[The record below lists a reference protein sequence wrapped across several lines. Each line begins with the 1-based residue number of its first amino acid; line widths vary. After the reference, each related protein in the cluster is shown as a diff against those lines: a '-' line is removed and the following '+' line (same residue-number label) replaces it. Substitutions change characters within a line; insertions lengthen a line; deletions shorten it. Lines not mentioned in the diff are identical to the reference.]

1 MSCTDDPD
9 CKPEPVCLSA
19 PVWAVQSFLHRDT
32 GNLPATCLY
41 SYFQEGFSPSFV
53 MVQDSLVCGKVHQAI
68 EHSCC
73 WSQNENSPV
82 LSQRLC
88 LLSAGVTATP
98 WA

>member
-1 MSCTDDPD
+1 MLLTASQSLCAFLPLCGLSIPSCTVIE
-9 CKPEPVCLSA
+9 C
-19 PVWAVQSFLHRDT
+19 T
-32 GNLPATCLY
+32 IYATCLY
-41 SYFQEGFSPSFV
+41 SYFQEDFSPFFV